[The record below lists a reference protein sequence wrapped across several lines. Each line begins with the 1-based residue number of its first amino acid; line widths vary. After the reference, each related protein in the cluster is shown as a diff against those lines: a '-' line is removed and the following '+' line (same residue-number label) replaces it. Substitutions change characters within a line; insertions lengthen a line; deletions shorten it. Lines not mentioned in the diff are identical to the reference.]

1 MLDCTRLFECDRP
14 KQARAYF
21 SRHSRTNIF
30 VLLMVLL
37 LLLLLLLLHH
47 IVKWCD
53 KRPPENVGVCRC
65 GAVKLKLWGAPS
77 SLVLEDQQGNV
88 IDWNVE
94 YKGNYVVLRLTNMNK
109 SMPDTNTN
117 IHLFIGHPF
126 NHWPTNQSNGK
137 VTIANYYT
145 RTRKKMKHIIYS
157 TGRIAQSQ
165 QMVHYHKPFSSFAS
179 CRSSLTLTLFLSKQG
194 KYLFMCSCLVCCAS
208 IVGWFFSFSVA

>member
-65 GAVKLKLWGAPS
+65 GAVKVKLWGAPS

-126 NHWPTNQSNGK
+126 NHWPTNQPTNQSNGK
-137 VTIANYYT
+137 VTIELLYSNKEKNETHHLFDWQNRTKSAN
-145 RTRKKMKHIIYS
+145 
-157 TGRIAQSQ
+157 G
-165 QMVHYHKPFSSFAS
+165 
-179 CRSSLTLTLFLSKQG
+179 SLP
-194 KYLFMCSCLVCCAS
+194 
-208 IVGWFFSFSVA
+208 

>member
-65 GAVKLKLWGAPS
+65 GAVKVKLWGAPS

-88 IDWNVE
+88 IDWNIE

-126 NHWPTNQSNGK
+126 NHWPTNQPTNQPIKRESDNW
-137 VTIANYYT
+137 TI
-145 RTRKKMKHIIYS
+145 I
-157 TGRIAQSQ
+157 
-165 QMVHYHKPFSSFAS
+165 
-179 CRSSLTLTLFLSKQG
+179 LEQG
-194 KYLFMCSCLVCCAS
+194 KKWNTSFIRLAESHKVSKWFITINRFPHLPH
-208 IVGWFFSFSVA
+208 VGPLSL